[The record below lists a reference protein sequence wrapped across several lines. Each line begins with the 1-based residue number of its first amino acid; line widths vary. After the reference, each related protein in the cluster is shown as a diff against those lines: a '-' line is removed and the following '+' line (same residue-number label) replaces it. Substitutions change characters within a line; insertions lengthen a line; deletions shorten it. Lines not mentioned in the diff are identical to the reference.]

1 MNNQAHSPVFIKR
14 ILSKYNR
21 IYFNIISAGGNM
33 INKILMSVKLGNLL
47 TLNDIFG
54 IQSVLYYNI
63 AVCRMNDECAMIWWY
78 CQWLFCTE
86 VWHSTWQTDPRILF
100 VLLLK
105 FVIIWLAHYVHRPW
119 IQSSNILWIYT
130 TELTWSHVKK
140 IKIYHIQ

>member
-47 TLNDIFG
+47 TSNDIFG

-63 AVCRMNDECAMIWWY
+63 AVCRMNDECAMI
-78 CQWLFCTE
+78 
-86 VWHSTWQTDPRILF
+86 
-100 VLLLK
+100 
-105 FVIIWLAHYVHRPW
+105 
-119 IQSSNILWIYT
+119 
-130 TELTWSHVKK
+130 
-140 IKIYHIQ
+140 